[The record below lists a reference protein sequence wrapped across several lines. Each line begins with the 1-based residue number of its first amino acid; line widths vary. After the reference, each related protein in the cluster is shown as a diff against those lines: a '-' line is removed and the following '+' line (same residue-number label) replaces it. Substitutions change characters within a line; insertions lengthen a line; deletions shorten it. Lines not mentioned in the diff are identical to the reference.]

1 MMKSIR
7 KNEQEKTAGGSL
19 PWYLIPLVVLFPIL
33 IGTLTGALAAAVM
46 KKVSSPKRNAAV
58 VWAGVLLTGALT
70 ALANQYLMP
79 LPILNFVLSGMV
91 YSAVFANILDE
102 AKRESVMKYCTPV
115 VNACFTL
122 IILNLGA
129 PLDYHLILGAGV
141 FTAVY
146 IIARAVGKMGGA
158 ALGARLSHA
167 APTVQKYL
175 GMLILPYSGVSLVLT
190 GIAIS
195 ALSGSYSQ
203 YGDIVRGTIAAAAVI
218 NEVIAL
224 FAARRGF
231 RLAGEMGRGETPAAA
246 PAA

>member
-1 MMKSIR
+1 
-7 KNEQEKTAGGSL
+7 
-19 PWYLIPLVVLFPIL
+19 
-33 IGTLTGALAAAVM
+33 
-46 KKVSSPKRNAAV
+46 
-58 VWAGVLLTGALT
+58 
-70 ALANQYLMP
+70 
-79 LPILNFVLSGMV
+79 
-91 YSAVFANILDE
+91 
-102 AKRESVMKYCTPV
+102 MKYCTPV

-218 NEVIAL
+218 NEVIAV

-231 RLAGEMGRGETPAAA
+231 RLAGEMGRGKAEDAGGLTPARDGSEALRKSCPKQA
-246 PAA
+246 QFSGLMEYWGSRPI